1 MILFLVV
8 YGKEDNIEADV
19 DVDDEEEQEPVLRPD
34 ETITPATDILVRQ
47 KNKIMNWNDCFL

>member
-1 MILFLVV
+1 LILFLVV

-47 KNKIMNWNDCFL
+47 KNKIMN